1 MAPTLTTFAAPTGGV
16 AIHGAALRKAVMLN
30 IKTFL
35 LAALGAFALPSFAAV
50 NILACE
56 PEWGALA
63 QELGGDKV
71 SIYNATNAFQD
82 PHHVQ
87 AKPSLLARA
96 RNVDLLVCTGA
107 QLEIGWLPIL
117 QQQAGNAKIQA
128 GQPGDFEAAQF
139 VRMLEVPSSVDRS
152 LGDVHP
158 GGNPHIQTDPR
169 NIGLVAVG
177 LAKRLAE
184 IDPANASFYQSQ
196 YQAFA
201 ARWSAAVAN
210 WQRQAQPLKGM
221 AIVVHHKAFGY
232 LENWLG
238 LNEVATLEPKPGV
251 EPTAAHLSEVL
262 AQLQRQPARA
272 VVRSV
277 YNDPRGSEW
286 LSERAKIPVVVLP
299 FSVGGSDRA
308 KDLFGLYDDT
318 VQKLLSALKASAGK
332 P

>member
-1 MAPTLTTFAAPTGGV
+1 MTNTS
-16 AIHGAALRKAVMLN
+16 
-30 IKTFL
+30 IKVL
-35 LAALGAFALPSFAAV
+35 LATALGALALPACAAL

-71 SIYNATNAFQD
+71 SVYNATNAYQD

-96 RNVDLLVCTGA
+96 RSADMVVCTGA

-117 QQQAGNAKIQA
+117 QQQAGNSKIQA
-128 GQPGDFEAAQF
+128 GQPGYFEAAQF

-169 NIGLVAVG
+169 NIGLVAAG
-177 LAKRLAE
+177 MAKRLAE
-184 IDPANASFYQSQ
+184 VDPANAAFYQGN
-196 YQAFA
+196 YKAFA
-201 ARWSAAVAN
+201 ARWNAAVSN
-210 WQRQAQPLKGM
+210 WEKQAAPLKGM
-221 AIVVHHKAFGY
+221 VIVVHHKAFGY

-238 LNEVATLEPKPGV
+238 LKEIATLEPKPGV
-251 EPTAAHLSEVL
+251 EPTGAHLSEVL
-262 AQLQRQPARA
+262 ALLERQPAKA

-277 YNDPRGSEW
+277 YNDARGSEW

-299 FSVGGSDRA
+299 FTVGGSEKA

-318 VQKLLSALKASAGK
+318 VQKLLAALK
-332 P
+332 

>member
-1 MAPTLTTFAAPTGGV
+1 MKLSITSLLV
-16 AIHGAALRKAVMLN
+16 AAL
-30 IKTFL
+30 
-35 LAALGAFALPSFAAV
+35 AACALPAAATV

-71 SIYNATNAFQD
+71 NVYNATNAFQD
-82 PHHVQ
+82 PHRVQ

-96 RNVDLLVCTGA
+96 RNADLAVCTGA

-117 QQQAGNAKIQA
+117 QQQAANPRIQA
-128 GQPGDFEAAQF
+128 GQPGYFEAAQY

-158 GGNPHIQTDPR
+158 GGNPHVQTDPR
-169 NIGLVAVG
+169 NIGLVAPA
-177 LAKRLAE
+177 LAERLAE
-184 IDPANASFYQSQ
+184 IDPANAAFYRGNAKS
-196 YQAFA
+196 FA
-201 ARWSAAVAN
+201 ARWTAALQKWEKDA
-210 WQRQAQPLKGM
+210 APLKGM
-221 AIVVHHKAFGY
+221 PVVVHHKAFMY

-238 LNEVATLEPKPGV
+238 LREVATLEPKPGV

-262 AQLQRQPARA
+262 AQLQRQPAKA
-272 VVRSV
+272 IVRSV

-286 LSERAKIPVVVLP
+286 LSQQARIPVVVLP
-299 FSVGGSDRA
+299 FTVGGSDRA

-318 VQKLLSALKASAGK
+318 VQRLLAAVSAR
-332 P
+332 